1 MGRARLALKRTRWRY
16 TKFTEAPAATK
27 QFLPANGQLFLS
39 PKQRKR
45 KKRPLA
51 VEEIIVLLAGHYD
64 FLRQWF
70 SFLHQRPRLH
80 FRRSWRGQRVG
91 VKERKTGVENVMASG
106 RPNIGWKKREKKNPM
121 ALALFFFS
129 PFFFLIHLVRAC
141 PKHLLPNRLV
151 YLYFRFLPDRKKVNP
166 ALGSSCFAWR
176 SLFFN
181 F

>member
-1 MGRARLALKRTRWRY
+1 
-16 TKFTEAPAATK
+16 
-27 QFLPANGQLFLS
+27 
-39 PKQRKR
+39 
-45 KKRPLA
+45 LA

-129 PFFFLIHLVRAC
+129 PFFFLIVC
-141 PKHLLPNRLV
+141 G
-151 YLYFRFLPDRKKVNP
+151 P
-166 ALGSSCFAWR
+166 AWL
-176 SLFFN
+176 
-181 F
+181 